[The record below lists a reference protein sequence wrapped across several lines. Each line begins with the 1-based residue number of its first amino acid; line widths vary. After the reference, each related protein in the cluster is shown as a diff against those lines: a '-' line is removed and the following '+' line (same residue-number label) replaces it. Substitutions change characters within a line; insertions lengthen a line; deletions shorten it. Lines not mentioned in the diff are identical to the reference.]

1 VAWRGFRR
9 LAAAAAVGF
18 LVLLVVTSAQTIAGP
33 PNPRSV
39 PPKATG
45 AQGPAQGKGR
55 EAALLTGCEQQLQPS
70 RRPGVPTVAIVGA
83 SFTAGVGAEDPAG
96 SWAVLLAR
104 QLRWNAFV
112 YGVPG
117 AGYVHPGLSRKG
129 PVAAEVA
136 RVHLG
141 ALRPSLIIVQAGHDD
156 MSVPP
161 DLERLR
167 VEQTVAMIR
176 AQAPGAQIALVTVFA
191 GRKHQPALYQI
202 DQAIVAGARAADPQV
217 IIMDPLASGWRFP
230 RARDGLHPSPAGN
243 AWIAGKVA
251 GILQQYGVRPAPAG
265 RDPALCTITVPA
277 PEPADQDA
285 DPARAASGAGF
296 AQPPAWP
303 GSQNRM
309 SVPPPGAASARTVP
323 LWRSATWRTMDSPRP
338 EPGTPRADGA
348 R

>member
-1 VAWRGFRR
+1 LAVAGRGFRR

-18 LVLLVVTSAQTIAGP
+18 LVLLVVTSAEATVGVPLPGSLPPHAAGP
-33 PNPRSV
+33 
-39 PPKATG
+39 
-45 AQGPAQGKGR
+45 QGPAREKGR
-55 EAALLTGCEQQLQPS
+55 ETSLLTGCEQQLQPS

-104 QLRWNAFV
+104 QLHWNAFV

-117 AGYVHPGLSRKG
+117 AGYVHPGLGRKG
-129 PVAAEVA
+129 PVAAEIA

-141 ALRPSLIIVQAGHDD
+141 ALQPSLIIVQAGHDD
-156 MSVPP
+156 MAIPP

-191 GRKHQPALYQI
+191 GRKHTQALYHI
-202 DQAIVAGARAADPQV
+202 DQAIVAGAEAADPEV
-217 IIMDPLASGWRFP
+217 IIMDPLAEGWQFP
-230 RARDGLHPSPAGN
+230 RARDGLHPSPVGD
-243 AWIAGKVA
+243 AWIAAMVA
-251 GILQQYGVRPAPAG
+251 GILRQHGILPAPAG
-265 RDPALCTITVPA
+265 SDAALCTITVPRA
-277 PEPADQDA
+277 EPAGQGA
-285 DPARAASGAGF
+285 DPASAASGAF

-323 LWRSATWRTMDSPRP
+323 P
-338 EPGTPRADGA
+338 
-348 R
+348 

>member
-1 VAWRGFRR
+1 MAWRGFRR

-18 LVLLVVTSAQTIAGP
+18 LVLLAVTSAEATVGVPLPGSLP
-33 PNPRSV
+33 PH
-39 PPKATG
+39 AAG
-45 AQGPAQGKGR
+45 AQGPGQEKGR
-55 EAALLTGCEQQLQPS
+55 ETSLLTGCEQQLQPS

-104 QLRWNAFV
+104 QLHWNAFV

-117 AGYVHPGLSRKG
+117 AGYVHPGLGRKG
-129 PVAAEVA
+129 PVAAEIT

-156 MSVPP
+156 MAVPP

-176 AQAPGAQIALVTVFA
+176 AQAPGARIALVTVFA
-191 GRKHQPALYQI
+191 GRERTQALYHI
-202 DQAIVAGARAADPQV
+202 DQAIVAGAEAADPEV
-217 IIMDPLASGWRFP
+217 IVMDPLASGWRFP
-230 RARDGLHPSPAGN
+230 RARDGLHPSPIGN
-243 AWIAGKVA
+243 VWIAGTVA
-251 GILQQYGVRPAPAG
+251 GILRQHGVRPAPAG
-265 RDPALCTITVPA
+265 SDAALCTITVPRA
-277 PEPADQDA
+277 EPAGQGA
-285 DPARAASGAGF
+285 EPARAASGAF

-309 SVPPPGAASARTVP
+309 SAPPPGAASARTVP
-323 LWRSATWRTMDSPRP
+323 P
-338 EPGTPRADGA
+338 
-348 R
+348 

>member
-9 LAAAAAVGF
+9 LAAAFAVGF
-18 LVLLVVTSAQTIAGP
+18 LVLLVVTSAEAVVGP
-33 PNPRSV
+33 PIPGSL
-39 PPKATG
+39 PPHAAGT
-45 AQGPAQGKGR
+45 QGQGQGR
-55 EAALLTGCEQQLQPS
+55 DVALLTGCEQQLQPD

-117 AGYVHPGLSRKG
+117 AGYVHPGLGRKG

-176 AQAPGAQIALVTVFA
+176 TQAPGARIALVTVFA
-191 GRKHQPALYQI
+191 GRKRGPALYDI
-202 DQAIVAGARAADPQV
+202 DQAIVAGARAADPRV

-230 RARDGLHPSPAGN
+230 RARDGLHPSPIGD
-243 AWIAGKVA
+243 AWIAGTVA
-251 GILQQYGVRPAPAG
+251 GILRQHGFRPAPAG
-265 RDPALCTITVPA
+265 RDAALCTITVPG
-277 PEPADQDA
+277 PPDQGA
-285 DPARAASGAGF
+285 EPARAGSSAGF
-296 AQPPAWP
+296 VQPPALP
-303 GSQNRM
+303 DSQNRM

-323 LWRSATWRTMDSPRP
+323 LWRSATWRTMESPRP

>member
-1 VAWRGFRR
+1 VAGRGFRR
-9 LAAAAAVGF
+9 LAAAFAVGC
-18 LVLLVVTSAQTIAGP
+18 LVLLIVTSAEAIVPSIPG
-33 PNPRSV
+33 SL

-45 AQGPAQGKGR
+45 TQGLAQGKGR
-55 EAALLTGCEQQLQPS
+55 EAALLTGCEQQLQPD

-156 MSVPP
+156 MAVPP

-191 GRKHQPALYQI
+191 GRKQKAALYRI
-202 DQAIVAGARAADPQV
+202 DQAIVAGAYAADPQV
-217 IIMDPLASGWRFP
+217 IIMDPLAEGWRFP
-230 RARDGLHPSPAGN
+230 RARDGFHPSPRGDT
-243 AWIAGKVA
+243 WIANKVA
-251 GILQQYGVRPAPAG
+251 GILQQHGVRPAPAG
-265 RDPALCTITVPA
+265 LDPALCTIAVRPQNPPVRELNRPRWRPA
-277 PEPADQDA
+277 LVSP
-285 DPARAASGAGF
+285 SL
-296 AQPPAWP
+296 
-303 GSQNRM
+303 
-309 SVPPPGAASARTVP
+309 PPGPVARV
-323 LWRSATWRTMDSPRP
+323 
-338 EPGTPRADGA
+338 G
-348 R
+348 

>member
-1 VAWRGFRR
+1 MAWRGFRR

-18 LVLLVVTSAQTIAGP
+18 LVLLAVTSAEATVGVPLPGSLP
-33 PNPRSV
+33 PHAV
-39 PPKATG
+39 GT
-45 AQGPAQGKGR
+45 QGPGQEKGR
-55 EAALLTGCEQQLQPS
+55 ETSLLTGCEQQLQPS

-104 QLRWNAFV
+104 QLHWNAFV

-117 AGYVHPGLSRKG
+117 AGYVHPGLGRMG
-129 PVAAEVA
+129 PVAAEIT

-156 MSVPP
+156 MAVPP

-176 AQAPGAQIALVTVFA
+176 AQAPGARIALVTVFA
-191 GRKHQPALYQI
+191 GRKRTQALYRI
-202 DQAIVAGARAADPQV
+202 DQAIVAGAEAADPEV
-217 IIMDPLASGWRFP
+217 IVMDPLASGWRFP
-230 RARDGLHPSPAGN
+230 RARDGLHPSPIGD
-243 AWIAGKVA
+243 AWIAGTVA
-251 GILQQYGVRPAPAG
+251 GILRQHGVRPAPAG
-265 RDPALCTITVPA
+265 SDAALCTITVPRA
-277 PEPADQDA
+277 EPADQGA
-285 DPARAASGAGF
+285 EPARAAPGAF

-323 LWRSATWRTMDSPRP
+323 P
-338 EPGTPRADGA
+338 
-348 R
+348 

>member
-1 VAWRGFRR
+1 MAWRGVRR
-9 LAAAAAVGF
+9 LAAASAVGF
-18 LVLLVVTSAQTIAGP
+18 LVLLVVTSAEAIVGPPIPGSLPPHAAGP
-33 PNPRSV
+33 
-39 PPKATG
+39 
-45 AQGPAQGKGR
+45 QGPAQEEGR

-104 QLRWNAFV
+104 QLHWNAFV

-156 MSVPP
+156 MAVPP
-161 DLERLR
+161 DLERVR

-176 AQAPGAQIALVTVFA
+176 AQAPGARIALVTVFA
-191 GRKHQPALYQI
+191 GRTRRPALYQI
-202 DQAIVAGARAADPQV
+202 DQAIVAGATAADPQV

-230 RARDGLHPSPAGN
+230 RARDGLHPSPIVD
-243 AWIAGKVA
+243 AWIAGTVA
-251 GILQQYGVRPAPAG
+251 GILRQHGIRPAPAG
-265 RDPALCTITVPA
+265 REAALCTITVPGA
-277 PEPADQDA
+277 EPGDQDA
-285 DPARAASGAGF
+285 EPARAGSGAGF
-296 AQPPAWP
+296 VQPPAWP

-323 LWRSATWRTMDSPRP
+323 LWRSATWRTMESPRP

>member
-1 VAWRGFRR
+1 LAVAWRGFRR

-18 LVLLVVTSAQTIAGP
+18 LVLLVVTSAEATVGAPLPGSLP
-33 PNPRSV
+33 PH
-39 PPKATG
+39 AAG

-55 EAALLTGCEQQLQPS
+55 EASLLTGCEQQLQPG

-104 QLRWNAFV
+104 QLHWNAFV

-117 AGYVHPGLSRKG
+117 AGYVHPGLGRKG

-141 ALRPSLIIVQAGHDD
+141 ALRPTLIIVQAGHDD

-191 GRKHQPALYQI
+191 GRTRKPALYPI

-230 RARDGLHPSPAGN
+230 RARDGLHPSPLGD
-243 AWIAGKVA
+243 AWIAGTVA
-251 GILQQYGVRPAPAG
+251 GVLRQHGVHPAPAG
-265 RDPALCTITVPA
+265 SDAALCTITVPGA
-277 PEPADQDA
+277 EPADQGA
-285 DPARAASGAGF
+285 EPASAASGAGF

-303 GSQNRM
+303 GSQRRM

-323 LWRSATWRTMDSPRP
+323 P
-338 EPGTPRADGA
+338 
-348 R
+348 

>member
-1 VAWRGFRR
+1 MAGRGFRR

-18 LVLLVVTSAQTIAGP
+18 LVLLVVTSAEATVGAPLPGSLPPHAAGP
-33 PNPRSV
+33 
-39 PPKATG
+39 
-45 AQGPAQGKGR
+45 QGPAREKGR
-55 EAALLTGCEQQLQPS
+55 EASLLTGCEQQLQPS

-104 QLRWNAFV
+104 RLHWNAFV

-117 AGYVHPGLSRKG
+117 AGYVHPGVGRKG
-129 PVAAEVA
+129 PVAAEIT

-141 ALRPSLIIVQAGHDD
+141 ALQPSLVIVQAGHDD

-191 GRKHQPALYQI
+191 GRTRTPALYHI
-202 DQAIVAGARAADPQV
+202 DQAIVAGAEAADPEV

-230 RARDGLHPSPAGN
+230 RARDGLHPSPIGD
-243 AWIAGKVA
+243 AWIAGTVA
-251 GILQQYGVRPAPAG
+251 GVLRQHGVRPAPAG
-265 RDPALCTITVPA
+265 SDAALCTITVPRA
-277 PEPADQDA
+277 EPADQGA
-285 DPARAASGAGF
+285 EPASAASGAGF

-303 GSQNRM
+303 GSQRRM

-323 LWRSATWRTMDSPRP
+323 P
-338 EPGTPRADGA
+338 
-348 R
+348 

>member
-9 LAAAAAVGF
+9 LAAAIAVGF
-18 LVLLVVTSAQTIAGP
+18 LVLLMVTSAEAVVGP
-33 PNPRSV
+33 IPGSSPR
-39 PPKATG
+39 ATG
-45 AQGPAQGKGR
+45 AQGPGQGR
-55 EAALLTGCEQQLQPS
+55 ETSLLTGCEQELQPS
-70 RRPGVPTVAIVGA
+70 RRPGMPTVAIVGA

-104 QLRWNAFV
+104 QLHWNAFV

-117 AGYVHPGLSRKG
+117 AGYVHPGLGRKG

-161 DLERLR
+161 DLERVR
-167 VEQTVAMIR
+167 VEKTVAMIR
-176 AQAPGAQIALVTVFA
+176 AQAPGAHIALVTVFA
-191 GRKHQPALYQI
+191 GRTRKPALYQI
-202 DQAIVAGARAADPQV
+202 DQAIVAGAIAADPQV
-217 IIMDPLASGWRFP
+217 IIMDPLAEGWQFP
-230 RARDGLHPSPAGN
+230 RARDGFHPSPVGD
-243 AWIAGKVA
+243 AWIAAMVG
-251 GILQQYGVRPAPAG
+251 GILRQYGVRPAPAG
-265 RDPALCTITVPA
+265 RIPALCTITVPRA
-277 PEPADQDA
+277 EPAGQGA
-285 DPARAASGAGF
+285 EPASAAPGAF

-323 LWRSATWRTMDSPRP
+323 P
-338 EPGTPRADGA
+338 
-348 R
+348 